1 MADFWILGGVTL
13 YRRNARN
20 KRIKIKLNTSNDTL
34 RLDYNLSNMKNNSFY
49 KIGFWFLLGV
59 LILFGFLFANG
70 ALDGKFLIS
79 NPFKNGCEYGGR
91 TYQNGEGF
99 KDTDGCNSCSCVNG
113 QVACTMMACRDKTNI
128 LMSSTPSL
136 SMKGCW
142 YNNTQYKDGDSFK
155 SDDECNTCSCNN
167 GSVACTEMACI
178 KNPDVTKKPA
188 APKGCTYNGKS
199 YENGDSFK
207 DTDGCNSC
215 SCVCSFY

>member
-79 NPFKNGCEYGGR
+79 NPFKMVVSMEVGLTRME
-91 TYQNGEGF
+91 
-99 KDTDGCNSCSCVNG
+99 
-113 QVACTMMACRDKTNI
+113 RDLKIPTVVI
-128 LMSSTPSL
+128 
-136 SMKGCW
+136 
-142 YNNTQYKDGDSFK
+142 
-155 SDDECNTCSCNN
+155 
-167 GSVACTEMACI
+167 
-178 KNPDVTKKPA
+178 PA
-188 APKGCTYNGKS
+188 P
-199 YENGDSFK
+199 
-207 DTDGCNSC
+207 
-215 SCVCSFY
+215 V